1 VGRPVD
7 LLARRRAEGSPRDL
21 RGLGSCERQ
30 VRRREPTEPEY
41 ANPFHREVLKTAAS
55 KKRSVKSSATA
66 RRKVASG
73 ATTAKV
79 PPKSD
84 EPKVERVTK
93 QERLL
98 TLLSQAEGAS
108 IAEMMQATDWQQ
120 HSVRGFLAGTVKKKL
135 GFSLTASK
143 AAGDVRRYRIETRRG
158 R

>member
-1 VGRPVD
+1 MSTPPIAKSR
-7 LLARRRAEGSPRDL
+7 
-21 RGLGSCERQ
+21 
-30 VRRREPTEPEY
+30 
-41 ANPFHREVLKTAAS
+41 NLKTAAS

-66 RRKVASG
+66 RRKVTSA

-98 TLLSQAEGAS
+98 ILLTQPEGAS
-108 IAEMMQATDWQQ
+108 IEEMMQATDWQQ

-135 GFSLTASK
+135 GFSLTSLK
-143 AAGDVRRYRIETRRG
+143 PNDDVRRYRIATRRG